1 VSGDGSRAGRSA
13 KRRGHATIL
22 DVADHAGV
30 SKSLVSLVMRGSPQ
44 VSDEKRRAVLR
55 AADMLGYRP
64 NAVARSLVRKRSSLI
79 GVILSDLHNPFFA
92 EVVDGIE
99 EEALAADYHALFST
113 GGRRADGESVAIE
126 KLLQLRTDGLI
137 LASIVL
143 PAREILAAAATAP
156 VVLVARPSRWREVD
170 SVTNDDRAGAKLA
183 VEHLVALGHRSIAH
197 IDGGRGA
204 GAASRRTG
212 YVEAMR
218 GHGLGDA
225 CLVAA
230 GNYTEEGGAL
240 GVGCLLGEHQV
251 PTAIFVANDLAA
263 VGALQA
269 LADHGLRVPEDVSLV
284 GYDNTALAGLGHI
297 NLTTVDQPR
306 RHMGATAVRLLLER
320 LDEGRTRARHLV
332 VAPSLVVRGTTAP
345 PRAALALGRADREAA
360 P

>member
-1 VSGDGSRAGRSA
+1 M
-13 KRRGHATIL
+13 
-22 DVADHAGV
+22 

-44 VSDEKRRAVLR
+44 VSDERRRAVLR
-55 AADMLGYRP
+55 AADALGYRP
-64 NAVARSLVRKRSSLI
+64 NAVARSLVRKRSAMI

-212 YVEAMR
+212 YLEAMR
-218 GHGLGDA
+218 RHGLAGSSTVAGGD
-225 CLVAA
+225 
-230 GNYTEEGGAL
+230 YTEEGGAR
-240 GVGCLLGEHQV
+240 GVAALLRGNV

-269 LADHGLRVPEDVSLV
+269 LAEHGLRVPDDVSLV
-284 GYDNTALAGLGHI
+284 GYDNTALAALGHI

-306 RHMGATAVRLLLER
+306 RDMGATAVRLLLER
-320 LDEGRTRARHLV
+320 LDEGRSRARHLV
-332 VAPSLVVRGTTAP
+332 VAPNLVVRGTTGP
-345 PRAALALGRADREAA
+345 PPGSRSGGRAGREAA